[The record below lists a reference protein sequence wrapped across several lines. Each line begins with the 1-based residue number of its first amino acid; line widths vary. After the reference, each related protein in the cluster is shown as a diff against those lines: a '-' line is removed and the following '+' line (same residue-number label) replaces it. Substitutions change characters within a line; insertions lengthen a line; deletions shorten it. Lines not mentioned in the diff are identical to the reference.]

1 MSFIGFDAIMEVYTI
16 SFTPECTT
24 LETVETLVP
33 FLVTIST
40 LYAGGITFF
49 DCQHIKQTVDSK
61 VGGQVVE
68 ASARDSALSP
78 TFWTGYDIMA
88 VTRSLNA
95 FQAMKAKTV

>member
-1 MSFIGFDAIMEVYTI
+1 MFFIGFDAIMEAYTI

-33 FLVTIST
+33 LLVAIPT
-40 LYAGGITFF
+40 LYASGFTLF

-68 ASARDSALSP
+68 TFARDSALSP

-88 VTRSLNA
+88 ATRSLNA